1 MTQKVTAARKYD
13 GLTADKKFLIL
24 REAYRNYLTF
34 KQYVTDTGRDVI
46 EYAVPESEDSEVWV
60 PISICFSDLERAL
73 KLFKDGT
80 VAENTIL
87 SSRKE
92 QAFLLNVIMDQRQ
105 EDVAEQMGITTVS
118 VGQYVKQA
126 CLQLSEY
133 YFGDM
138 SSEDIKTHESEG

>member
-1 MTQKVTAARKYD
+1 MRNYD

-24 REAYRNYLTF
+24 REAYRHYLTF
-34 KQYVTDTGRDVI
+34 KQFVTDTGKDVI
-46 EYAVPESEDSEVWV
+46 EYAVPAHEGSDEWV

-73 KLFKDGT
+73 KKFKDGT
-80 VAENTIL
+80 EAQNTVL

-92 QAFLLNVIMDQRQ
+92 QAFLLNVILDQRQ

-126 CLQLSEY
+126 VTQLSEY

-138 SSEDIKTHESEG
+138 SSEDIKIDDYEDK

>member
-1 MTQKVTAARKYD
+1 MTQKQTAARRYD

-34 KQYVTDTGRDVI
+34 KQYVTDTGKDVI
-46 EYAVPESEDSEVWV
+46 EYAVPASEDSDVWV

-73 KLFKDGT
+73 KLFKDGSE
-80 VAENTIL
+80 AENTIL
-87 SSRKE
+87 SQRKE

-126 CLQLSEY
+126 CIQLSEY

-138 SSEDIKTHESEG
+138 SAEDIKTEDSEG